1 MPKSANGVPIPSF
14 ISDDTDFDET
24 PKATTESPT
33 SDDAQSSGF
42 FMARSLSPTKQRV
55 RQQTVPTGI
64 AFGDMASSSTGQRRL
79 STEQLPQT
87 LLDRR
92 MKRASRSPS
101 PLGHARAHSAG
112 TSSAPLPSAPFSGNQ
127 DKAKDNS
134 RPLVVNGSSGKTA
147 NYNAPAFVPNQ
158 EFASPR
164 PLGFENALQIQLPAS
179 NSPIATHPASA
190 GAMAAVPMNAFQDY
204 SPVVAN
210 GSGKPTTLPPADDT
224 SFRERIASMHPYYP
238 GSTGLPQDG
247 KPHASGTNAS
257 ATTGSKASAS
267 SRQRASA
274 RNTSDMAHLSPVY
287 ETRTPSPTTHRKND
301 SGSAH
306 DMSLRPKHGGG
317 SEAKKS
323 PVADKHPASQDSQK
337 GKNQKPNQ
345 TTQRSNPPRE
355 NGHVRGAKS
364 ESDGGWQKAGRK
376 KKAPSGLNVSS
387 HGEQPPKNESE
398 RKGG

>member
-1 MPKSANGVPIPSF
+1 
-14 ISDDTDFDET
+14 
-24 PKATTESPT
+24 
-33 SDDAQSSGF
+33 
-42 FMARSLSPTKQRV
+42 
-55 RQQTVPTGI
+55 
-64 AFGDMASSSTGQRRL
+64 
-79 STEQLPQT
+79 
-87 LLDRR
+87 
-92 MKRASRSPS
+92 
-101 PLGHARAHSAG
+101 
-112 TSSAPLPSAPFSGNQ
+112 
-127 DKAKDNS
+127 
-134 RPLVVNGSSGKTA
+134 
-147 NYNAPAFVPNQ
+147 
-158 EFASPR
+158 
-164 PLGFENALQIQLPAS
+164 
-179 NSPIATHPASA
+179 
-190 GAMAAVPMNAFQDY
+190 
-204 SPVVAN
+204 
-210 GSGKPTTLPPADDT
+210 
-224 SFRERIASMHPYYP
+224 MHPYYP

-274 RNTSDMAHLSPVY
+274 RNTSGGLIAPLDLAIGDNRLNKASMVDMAHLSPVY